1 MKNQNLQ
8 ITVAP
13 SAGFCPGVKKAVDTA
28 YALAKDHTG
37 EGQLWMYG
45 DLVHNDQVIS
55 DMEKRGFCLL
65 HDPDELVG
73 NLPATVLVRAH
84 GICEDEETCL
94 RARAGQVI
102 DCTCVWVKRV
112 QDLATRAKE
121 EGKGFILCGDAQHPE
136 VRGIMSRS
144 GTPALVL
151 AELDQVS
158 SIAFASWSVPG
169 WILAA
174 QTTFSLE
181 KFVSISKL
189 LENKL
194 LNLEIFDTICRTTAL
209 RQKEAAELA
218 RHSDLVLVLGSE
230 HSSNTGK
237 LLEICRKYCSRTYLI
252 QRPDQVQALLRAE
265 DLRQM
270 RIGITAG
277 ASTPERMIR
286 EVIHVMTEQNNFS
299 QDNEMLNQAAE
310 NPVVEDVKE
319 QDPQAQGLES
329 GNDNQQ
335 QVAAPA
341 EDHDQEATSAFEAY
355 ANEADQE
362 EEEEDLED
370 SDFSFSDYIEGIPQ
384 LKRGVIVTGPI
395 VRYDD
400 EYVYVDVKDKSEGK
414 VPRHEFV
421 DDPDFDLDQAVANHD
436 EVEVYVRSIKN
447 TDMGKEIMLSKAKV
461 DFEKHKDVIRQAY
474 EDQTPITVK
483 VTNVVKDGVIASYG
497 GVDLYIHRTQLDLRR
512 VDDLEPYRGK
522 TMEVL
527 ITQFDP
533 NRRRL
538 RVSGSRRSLIQK
550 ERAEKAESVWDTI
563 EVGKEYEG
571 VVRNITNFGAFVDI
585 GGVDGLVH
593 VSELSWRRIKHP
605 SEVVSVGDHL
615 KVFVL
620 DFDKDKDRISLGYRR
635 EENDPYY
642 NIEERFPLGSI
653 VRGIVVRMF
662 PFGAF
667 VEVAPG
673 VDALC
678 HISQISNYHLKH
690 PEDVLQVGMEVD
702 ARVLAVSNQERK
714 ISISIKEVEAI
725 DPANPEEYTQHEP
738 RQDRGNRE
746 EDGQGRRPRRSG
758 RKPRQEHEGYEP
770 TTYVDSSAGSSFAS
784 LANVTVASEAGA
796 EFMEKVQKEEEAA
809 RAAEEAK
816 AQEKAKAEAEARAQ
830 AKAEAEAA
838 AAAEEAKAPEPAD
851 NLEDSLSKT
860 EEVVN
865 AVEEESI
872 YQTNA
877 ETAEPLEK
885 DEITE

>member
-1 MKNQNLQ
+1 MKNQQLH
-8 ITVAP
+8 IRVAK
-13 SAGFCPGVKKAVDTA
+13 SAGFCPGVRKAVDTA
-28 YALAKDHTG
+28 YDLAQDNSG
-37 EGQLWMYG
+37 EGKLFMYG

-55 DMEKRGFCLL
+55 DLKSRGFSLL
-65 HDPDELVG
+65 HDPEELSG
-73 NLPATVLVRAH
+73 NQADTVLVRAH
-84 GICEDEETCL
+84 GIREDEEAEL
-94 RARAGQVI
+94 RWLAGQVV

-112 QDLATRAKE
+112 QDLAARAKA

-144 GTPALVL
+144 GEPALVIAEADQL
-151 AELDQVS
+151 A
-158 SIAFASWSVPG
+158 SINFASWSVPG

-181 KFVSISKL
+181 KFASISKI

-194 LNLEIFDTICRTTAL
+194 LNLEIFDTICRTTAQ

-218 RHSDLVLVLGSE
+218 RDSDLVLVLGSE
-230 HSSNTGK
+230 RSSNTNK
-237 LLEICRKYCSRTYLI
+237 LLQICREYCSRTYLI

-299 QDNEMLNQAAE
+299 QENEMLNQAAE
-310 NPVVEDVKE
+310 NPAVEEVKE
-319 QDPQAQGLES
+319 QDPQAQGHES
-329 GNDNQQ
+329 GNDTQQ
-335 QVAAPA
+335 QAAPA
-341 EDHDQEATSAFEAY
+341 EDHDQEAASAFEAY

-362 EEEEDLED
+362 EDEDDADD

-421 DDPDFDLDQAVANHD
+421 DDPDFDLDKAVANHD

-461 DFEKHKDVIRQAY
+461 DFEKHKEVIRQAY

-550 ERAEKAESVWDTI
+550 ERAEKAKAVWDTI

-642 NIEERFPLGSI
+642 KIEERFPLGSI

-758 RKPRQEHEGYEP
+758 RRPRQDHEGSEP
-770 TTYVDSSAGSSFAS
+770 TTYMDSSAGSSFAS

-816 AQEKAKAEAEARAQ
+816 DQAKAKAEAEARAK
-830 AKAEAEAA
+830 AKADAEAA

-860 EEVVN
+860 EEAVN

-872 YQTNA
+872 YETNA

-885 DEITE
+885 DEVTE

>member
-1 MKNQNLQ
+1 MNKYNYQ
-8 ITVAP
+8 IYLAK
-13 SAGFCPGVKKAVDTA
+13 SAGFCPGVKRAVDRA
-28 YALAKDHTG
+28 YALASQHRG
-37 EGQLWMYG
+37 PGALLMYG
-45 DLVHNDQVIS
+45 DLVHNDQVIEDLQS
-55 DMEKRGFCLL
+55 QGFALL
-65 HDPDELVG
+65 RDLDQVLDRQVD
-73 NLPATVLVRAH
+73 TVLIRAH
-84 GICEDEETCL
+84 GISESEEQIL
-94 RARAGQVI
+94 RSQARQLE

-112 QDLATRAKE
+112 QDLARRAQQ
-121 EGKGFILCGDAQHPE
+121 EGKGFILCGDPDHPE
-136 VRGIMSRS
+136 VRGIRSRA
-144 GTPALVL
+144 GNPNLVL
-151 AELDQVS
+151 RGPEDLEALD
-158 SIAFASWSVPG
+158 FAAWPG
-169 WILAA
+169 LSWILAA
-174 QTTFSLE
+174 QTTFALD
-181 KFVSISKL
+181 KFATISKIL
-189 LENKL
+189 KNKL
-194 LNLEIFDTICRTTAL
+194 LNLEIFDTICRTTAQ

-218 RHSDLVLVLGSE
+218 RSSDIVLVLGSE
-230 HSSNTGK
+230 RSSNTNK
-237 LLEICRKYCSRTYLI
+237 LFQICRTHCSRTYLI
-252 QRPDQVQALLRAE
+252 QRPDQVAALLRAE

-299 QDNEMLNQAAE
+299 QENEMLNPVAE
-310 NPVVEDVKE
+310 NPGAEEVKE
-319 QDPQAQGLES
+319 QDPQAQVQES
-329 GNDNQQ
+329 GIDT
-335 QVAAPA
+335 
-341 EDHDQEATSAFEAY
+341 DQEASSAFEAY
-355 ANEADQE
+355 ASEADE
-362 EEEEDLED
+362 TAEEEDD
-370 SDFSFSDYIEGIPQ
+370 SEDFSFSDYIEGIPQ

-421 DDPDFDLDQAVANHD
+421 DDPEFDLDQAVANHD

-497 GVDLYIHRTQLDLRR
+497 GVDLYIHRTQLELRR

-538 RVSGSRRSLIQK
+538 RVSGSRRSLVQR
-550 ERAEKAESVWDTI
+550 ERSEKSQAVWDTI

-571 VVRNITNFGAFVDI
+571 VVRNITNFGAFVDL

-620 DFDKDKDRISLGYRR
+620 DFDKEKDRISLGYRR

-667 VEVAPG
+667 IEVAPG

-738 RQDRGNRE
+738 RQDRGNRD
-746 EDGQGRRPRRSG
+746 EDGQARKPRRSG
-758 RKPRQEHEGYEP
+758 RRSRQDQEGSSEP

-809 RAAEEAK
+809 RAAAEAK
-816 AQEKAKAEAEARAQ
+816 AQEKARAEAEARAK

-838 AAAEEAKAPEPAD
+838 AAAEEAQAPEPAD
-851 NLEDSLSKT
+851 NLEDSLSQT
-860 EEVVN
+860 EEAVN
-865 AVEEESI
+865 AAEEEST
-872 YQTNA
+872 YETHA
-877 ETAEPLEK
+877 ETAEPLA
-885 DEITE
+885 

>member
-1 MKNQNLQ
+1 MKKHKLQ

-28 YALAKDHTG
+28 YQEARDYQGKGRLF
-37 EGQLWMYG
+37 MYG
-45 DLVHNDQVIS
+45 DLVHNSQVIEDLTQVGFSVLS
-55 DMEKRGFCLL
+55 DPEQLSDKQQDL
-65 HDPDELVG
+65 
-73 NLPATVLVRAH
+73 VLVRAH
-84 GICEDEETCL
+84 GVTEEEEAQL
-94 RARAGQVI
+94 QSRAGCLV

-112 QDLATRAKE
+112 QDLASRARA
-121 EGKGFILCGDAQHPE
+121 EGKGFILCGDCDHPE
-136 VRGIMSRS
+136 VRGIMSRA
-144 GTPALVL
+144 GEPALVIPDAAGL
-151 AELDQVS
+151 EGINFSAWPVS
-158 SIAFASWSVPG
+158 A

-181 KFVSISKL
+181 KFASISKI

-194 LNLEIFDTICRTTAL
+194 INLEIFDTICRTTAQ
-209 RQKEAAELA
+209 RQKEAADLA

-230 HSSNTGK
+230 RSSNTGK
-237 LLEICRKYCSRTYLI
+237 LLQICRDYCSRTYLI
-252 QRPDQVQALLRAE
+252 QRPDQVQALLRAR

-299 QDNEMLNQAAE
+299 QENDMLEQVAE
-310 NPVVEDVKE
+310 NPVVEEVTE
-319 QDPQAQGLES
+319 QDPQTAGHDS
-329 GNDNQQ
+329 GNDTQASPAPE
-335 QVAAPA
+335 VA
-341 EDHDQEATSAFEAY
+341 HDQEAESM
-355 ANEADQE
+355 D
-362 EEEEDLED
+362 D

-421 DDPDFDLDQAVANHD
+421 DDPDFDLEQAVANHD

-512 VDDLEPYRGK
+512 VDDLEAYRGK

-550 ERAEKAESVWDTI
+550 ERAEKAKSVWDTI

-571 VVRNITNFGAFVDI
+571 VVRNITNFGAFVDL

-593 VSELSWRRIKHP
+593 VSELSWNRIKHP

-620 DFDKDKDRISLGYRR
+620 DFDQEKDRISLGYRR

-746 EDGQGRRPRRSG
+746 EDGQGRKGHRSG
-758 RKPRQEHEGYEP
+758 RKPRQDHETAEP

-784 LANVTVASEAGA
+784 LANVTIASEAGA

-809 RAAEEAK
+809 KAAEVAK
-816 AQEKAKAEAEARAQ
+816 AQAKAQAEAEERAKAKAEE
-830 AKAEAEAA
+830 EAA
-838 AAAEEAKAPEPAD
+838 AAAENAKAPEPAD
-851 NLEDSLSKT
+851 NLDDSLTKT
-860 EEVVN
+860 EEVVT

-877 ETAEPLEK
+877 ETAEPLVKE
-885 DEITE
+885 EIKAEVQEEVTE